1 MQSPQFQKS
10 NETSSKSEQFIQGWL
25 PITNDV
31 EQSIVSYLDQ
41 LGINQ
46 LILVEKHSNQRN
58 SLYSLDTAITP
69 PKSQRR
75 ISLTMDSELFSRRS
89 FRMCS
94 EQI

>member
-10 NETSSKSEQFIQGWL
+10 NENSTKSDQFTQGWL

-46 LILVEKHSNQRN
+46 LIQVEKHSNQRN
-58 SLYSLDTAITP
+58 SLYSLDQAITP